1 MTDKKAGPRACFA
14 RIAAGLHCWLDFP
27 AANTANP
34 YRSLAGP
41 AGVEPYYSSS
51 GCCCAL
57 LALAFGG
64 EKRAAHWQSARPSVG
79 LRTHYK
85 AACCWLRGDATTR
98 QVPPSLRRA
107 RVSVA
112 TPLAATVAPPA
123 VRGTPRSLL
132 RAVPGCQA
140 GKSCEERGLQDSGG
154 SSSGGS
160 RPQAPCS
167 LSRWQALPTSRPS
180 STNCMRST
188 QMTQVT
194 TATIL
199 LLFGAVFPSVVHAG
213 FLAPS
218 LFSAQFSGGR
228 VQMGA

>member
-1 MTDKKAGPRACFA
+1 MKLNSVAHSQAALGSHCSRAILNTTA
-14 RIAAGLHCWLDFP
+14 RVH
-27 AANTANP
+27 
-34 YRSLAGP
+34 R
-41 AGVEPYYSSS
+41 VE
-51 GCCCAL
+51 L
-57 LALAFGG
+57 
-64 EKRAAHWQSARPSVG
+64 SVG

>member
-1 MTDKKAGPRACFA
+1 
-14 RIAAGLHCWLDFP
+14 
-27 AANTANP
+27 
-34 YRSLAGP
+34 
-41 AGVEPYYSSS
+41 V
-51 GCCCAL
+51 
-57 LALAFGG
+57 G

-154 SSSGGS
+154 SSSGGRAAGPLQLIEMAGAS
-160 RPQAPCS
+160 DQQAKLDELHAQYPDDPGNYSHYSFIVWGGFSFCGPRRVSCS
-167 LSRWQALPTSRPS
+167 LPVFRSVQWGASADGGLMAKLANTIGGDPTVRYTAPRLPRLVRTISRTDMPRPWS
-180 STNCMRST
+180 AATMQSC
-188 QMTQVT
+188 V
-194 TATIL
+194 TIL
-199 LLFGAVFPSVVHAG
+199 CSERL
-213 FLAPS
+213 
-218 LFSAQFSGGR
+218 
-228 VQMGA
+228 